1 MSWNA
6 RIRQIHRWTSI
17 VFTLAVL
24 ANFVAM
30 AVAPEAVWVGMVTL
44 LPLLFLLVSGLYLF
58 VLPYTLRGRGRAAPP
73 DAAA

>member
-30 AVAPEAVWVGMVTL
+30 AVVPEAIWVGMLTL
-44 LPLLFLLVSGLYLF
+44 LPLMLLLVSGLYLF
-58 VLPYTLRGRGRAAPP
+58 VLPYLRRTPIAERA
-73 DAAA
+73 